1 MKENVDKVIQNMYI
15 SNIKLYKNYTYGGK
29 KRRIL
34 MSYITA
40 STQVLDE
47 NAVLSAIEK
56 SLAMIEFD
64 IQGKVLWANENFA
77 KVMEYEAMEMPGLL
91 HKQFCAPE
99 FVNSFE
105 YTKLW
110 NELKRGK
117 PFQEKIK
124 RVTKRN
130 CIRWFEA
137 TYTPII
143 DDEGKV
149 IAVLKIATDITERE
163 NTTAKVTTELQDMA
177 QKLLKRAEEG
187 IASSNQIAMSIEK
200 VVEESNGNMQVLQS
214 LEQKAHLVRQT
225 TKAIRDISSQTNL
238 LALNAA
244 IEAAHAGKY
253 GLGFNVVA
261 TEVRKLAKQ
270 TEEATKEVNTNLEGI
285 ATQVSEIAT
294 GTKRAQVV
302 ISDSQIRTQ
311 MAVDEFMGIG
321 EAARELDDQAKV
333 LGELL

>member
-1 MKENVDKVIQNMYI
+1 MER
-15 SNIKLYKNYTYGGK
+15 
-29 KRRIL
+29 RRII

-77 KVMEYEAMEMPGLL
+77 KVMEYKAMEMPGLL

-110 NELKRGK
+110 NELKNGK
-117 PFQEKIK
+117 PFQEKIM
-124 RVTKRN
+124 RITKN
-130 CIRWFEA
+130 KQIRWFEA

-143 DDEGKV
+143 DNEGKV

-163 NTTAKVTTELQDMA
+163 NTTAKVTIELQDMA

-187 IASSNQIAMSIEK
+187 IASSNQVASSINK

-214 LEQKAHLVRQT
+214 LEQKAQLVRQT

-244 IEAAHAGKY
+244 IEAAHAGEY

-270 TEEATKEVNTNLEGI
+270 TEEATKEVNANLEGI
-285 ATQVSEIAT
+285 AIQVSEIAT
-294 GTKRAQVV
+294 GTKRAQIV
-302 ISDSQIRTQ
+302 ISDSQLRTQ
-311 MAVDEFMGIG
+311 MAVDEFTGIG
-321 EAARELDDQAKV
+321 EAARALDDQAKV
-333 LGELL
+333 LSELV